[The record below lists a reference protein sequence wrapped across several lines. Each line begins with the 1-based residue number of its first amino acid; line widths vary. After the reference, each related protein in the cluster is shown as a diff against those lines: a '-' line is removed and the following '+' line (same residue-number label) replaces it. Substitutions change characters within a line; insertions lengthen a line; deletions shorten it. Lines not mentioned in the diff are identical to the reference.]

1 VTAIEKIT
9 NLASGGRFDA
19 SDRMDYSKVDALGQ
33 GTKYDICASTA
44 SSRQVTGAQGI
55 GDVLKGG
62 LCHSFTPDG
71 RCVSLFKTLYTNNC
85 SHQCN
90 YCPNGAGCQ
99 KKGAKYS
106 YEPEELA
113 KITLTLY
120 KGNYIEG
127 LFLSSGIGG
136 DENETMEKMIETVEL
151 LRKKYM
157 FNGYVHLKILPGA
170 SDDHIKHAMG
180 LADRVSINLEAVSE
194 SYMKE
199 LSPTKDYK
207 NDILQKQRTIRDLS
221 RKNHLP
227 AGQTTQMVVGAVGES
242 DKEIFQR
249 CIYEYNEIELKRVYY
264 SVFTPIEGTQ
274 FEDREKQPI
283 WREHRLYQMDW
294 LFRVYNLP
302 KKEIEIAFNDAGF
315 LPDMDPK
322 MAIARQ
328 TLDSPVDPNTAEYDE
343 LLRVPGIG
351 PVSAERIMLTR
362 GTKKITKS
370 RELAAL
376 GVRINRAKAFLEL
389 NGWRDATLM
398 RWLT

>member
-1 VTAIEKIT
+1 MVH
-9 NLASGGRFDA
+9 LADGGRFDA

-33 GTKYDICASTA
+33 GTKYDVCASTA
-44 SSRQVTGAQGI
+44 SNRQVAGTHGI

-71 RCVSLFKTLYTNNC
+71 RCVSLFKTLYTNGC

-90 YCPNGAGCQ
+90 YCPNGAGCR
-99 KKGAKYS
+99 KKTAKYS

-113 KITLTLY
+113 NITLSLY

-136 DENETMEKMIETVEL
+136 NEDMTMEHMVETVEL
-151 LRKKYM
+151 LRKKYL
-157 FNGYVHLKILPGA
+157 FRGYVHLKILPGA
-170 SDDHIKHAMG
+170 SEDHIKQAMS

-207 NDILQKQRTIRDLS
+207 NDILQKQRKIRDLS
-221 RKNHLP
+221 RKKNLP
-227 AGQTTQMVVGAVGES
+227 AGQTTQMVIGAVGES

-249 CIYEYNEIELKRVYY
+249 SVYEYNELDLKRVYY
-264 SVFTPIEGTQ
+264 SVFTPIEGTAFQ
-274 FEDREKQPI
+274 DRTKQPL

-302 KKEIEIAFNDAGF
+302 KKEIEIAFDDSGF

-351 PVSAERIMLTR
+351 PTSAERIIMARRNKT
-362 GTKKITKS
+362 ITKS

-376 GVRINRAKAFLEL
+376 GVRINRAKSFLEI

>member
-1 VTAIEKIT
+1 VTAIEKIS
-9 NLASGGRFDA
+9 NLADGGRFDA

-33 GTKYDICASTA
+33 GTKYDVCASTA
-44 SSRQVTGAQGI
+44 SSRQVSGAQGI

-71 RCVSLFKTLYTNNC
+71 RCVSLFKTLYTNAC
-85 SHQCN
+85 GHQCN

-99 KKGAKYS
+99 KKGAIYS

-151 LRKKYM
+151 LRTKYM

-207 NDILQKQRTIRDLS
+207 KDILQKQRTIRDLS
-221 RKNHLP
+221 RKNRLP

-249 CIYEYNEIELKRVYY
+249 CIYEYNEIQLKRVYY
-264 SVFTPIEGTQ
+264 SVFTPIVGTE
-274 FEDREKQPI
+274 FEDREKQPL

-294 LFRVYNLP
+294 LLRVYNLP

-315 LPDMDPK
+315 LADMDPK

-351 PVSAERIMLTR
+351 PVSAERIMLAR

-370 RELAAL
+370 RELSAL